1 MKKPATEVHI
11 PNELFSFDNDL
22 SLDQRTAVL
31 QDLRTTDDVCAQ
43 IDRWMLERMC
53 RQHDGLLEAQHHQQR
68 LKELLEKLGATPWFP
83 ALFLQAC
90 STSLG
95 PRAIVQFNNI
105 RRLVGFA
112 NGVDGASFGPG
123 DEVFLANELNV
134 IVGKSPNNLPRGGET
149 AVFERKT
156 DDGRIVLRHH
166 DDEIVVDAAQSLKEV
181 TINHGDQVRFDRASW
196 LAFERIDRS
205 KGGHLFLEDT
215 PRTTFTEIGGL
226 DTEIARIQRSI
237 NLHIFH
243 GATAR
248 KYGLRPKGSLLL
260 AGPSGTGKTMI
271 ARALANWLA
280 TLSPSRRSRF
290 MNIKPAGLHS
300 MWYGQSEANYR
311 EAFRIARVAG
321 ESEPA
326 VPVVMFFDEVDSAGM
341 SRGRTNAQ
349 VDDRVLTAF
358 MAELDGL
365 TGRGNIIVV
374 GATNRRDALDPALL
388 RPGRLGDLVLDI
400 PRPKMKAAG
409 DIFAK
414 HLRQDIPYASNGHS
428 TSRDEI
434 ITAVLS
440 WIYAPNGAGE
450 LASLQFRDGKR
461 RSVRA
466 ADLVSGA
473 IIANIVNSAIECACT
488 REVETNEPGL
498 RTDDV
503 LTAVADEFEA
513 AVRVLTPANCRYH
526 LTDLPQDMDV
536 VSVEPVVRRVKQPHR
551 YLTVEATA

>member
-1 MKKPATEVHI
+1 MKSAH
-11 PNELFSFDNDL
+11 S
-22 SLDQRTAVL
+22 STAGCSK
-31 QDLRTTDDVCAQ
+31 RCGGSITGYSKRGSINSTS
-43 IDRWMLERMC
+43 RN
-53 RQHDGLLEAQHHQQR
+53 
-68 LKELLEKLGATPWFP
+68 
-83 ALFLQAC
+83 C
-90 STSLG
+90 STSSGRRRGFPRCSSRFCSTPLG
-95 PRAIVQFNNI
+95 PRALVQFNNM

-112 NGVDGASFGPG
+112 DGVDGASFGPG

-134 IVGKSPNNLPRGGET
+134 IVGKSPNDLPRGGET

-156 DDGRIVLRHH
+156 DDGRLVLRHH
-166 DDEIVVDAAQSLKEV
+166 DDELIVDAARPLKDA
-181 TINHGDQVRFDRASW
+181 TLSNGDHVRFDRAAW

-215 PRTTFTEIGGL
+215 PPTTFAEIGGL
-226 DTEIARIQRSI
+226 DAEIARIQRSI
-237 NLHIFH
+237 KLHAYH
-243 GATAR
+243 GEMVR
-248 KYGLRPKGSLLL
+248 KYGLRRRGSVLLV
-260 AGPSGTGKTMI
+260 GPSGTGKTMI

-290 MNIKPAGLHS
+290 MNVKPAGLHS

-311 EAFRIARVAG
+311 EAFRVARAAG
-321 ESEPA
+321 ESEPT

-341 SRGRTNAQ
+341 SRGRTNSQ

-365 TGRGNIIVV
+365 TDRGNIIVV

-388 RPGRLGDLVLDI
+388 RPGRLGDLVLDV

-414 HLRQDIPYASNGHS
+414 HLRQDIPYGSNGHS

-434 ITAVLS
+434 ISAALS
-440 WIYAPNGAGE
+440 WIYSPNGEGE
-450 LASLQFRDGKR
+450 LASLQFRDGVR
-461 RSVRA
+461 HSVRA

-473 IIANIVNSAIECACT
+473 IIANTVNSAIERACI
-488 REVETNEPGL
+488 REVETNESGL
-498 RTDDV
+498 RVDDV

-513 AVRVLTPANCRYH
+513 MVRVLTPANCRYH
-526 LTDLPQDMDV
+526 LTELPQDKDV
-536 VSVEPVVRRVKQPHR
+536 VRVDPVVRKVKHPHR
-551 YLTVEATA
+551 YLNPEATA